1 MLQDLRNKWEAQV
14 IGILECTTNIQSMYL
29 SSTTYSHQL
38 SPIIKANLAYLHT
51 IHFVLEDDG
60 LESLKM
66 LNQFPALMHLK
77 ISFSKVPQVVDAEHS
92 LTLPNIL
99 SFTLRRVQYDHPM
112 GWRHWCR
119 KSFRSHNLISFL
131 AGCLF
136 HNKCS
141 VDLNIHTAQ

>member
-1 MLQDLRNKWEAQV
+1 VKLAENLNDHPVHGACIRSFSTLVVDVMLQDLRNKWEAQA

-51 IHFVLEDDG
+51 IHFVLDDDG

-77 ISFSKVPQVVDAEHS
+77 ISF
-92 LTLPNIL
+92 
-99 SFTLRRVQYDHPM
+99 
-112 GWRHWCR
+112 
-119 KSFRSHNLISFL
+119 
-131 AGCLF
+131 
-136 HNKCS
+136 
-141 VDLNIHTAQ
+141 